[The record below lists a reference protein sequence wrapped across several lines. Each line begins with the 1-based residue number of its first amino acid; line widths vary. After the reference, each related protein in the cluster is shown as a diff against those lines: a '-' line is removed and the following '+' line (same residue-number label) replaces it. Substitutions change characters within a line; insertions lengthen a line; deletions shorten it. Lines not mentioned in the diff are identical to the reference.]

1 MPELIASGQLPL
13 YDYNDAIIAGA
24 APVNPSP
31 DTLWL
36 DNSVEPNMMKRWDGL
51 AWEPV
56 GELDP
61 TYSETIT
68 AIETTLANMADDGL
82 LDYSDRQKLKE
93 DIALITG
100 TIPADMGTLPTG
112 ATLDGGTV
120 GSYRRLRK
128 AAISAGMLTS
138 HAAYT
143 ALATTYTTLS
153 TFLNARTPK
162 PWDVSLANKAT
173 PTPVDK
179 ATFRSAWLGYYNA
192 EAALADETTATLSSG
207 INTLKNTTIPAL
219 ENKALSEA
227 EKSAI
232 QTSLNL
238 IVKEKSDLDATSS
251 SYQSN
256 ANLIDKTLVST
267 PKTAYN
273 NSYDALLAAMNDV
286 LDEPT
291 GAAIAD
297 AKITAVNTQFTDY
310 GTKLAA
316 LRTGFQNAQK
326 AIETKLADDA
336 ETAISTA
343 LVDYVDKTSY
353 GLDIQQIQ
361 NQIDGSIMTHF
372 GANEPTLMNAPA
384 SAWSTTVDKDIHL
397 GDLYYD
403 TVSGFAYR
411 FAKTDTVYNWMRI
424 VDTDVTL
431 ALRNASTAQDTAD
444 AKRRAFYTTPT
455 PPYDLGDLWV
465 QGTGG
470 DLMRCTTAKAAGG
483 SYAAGDWTKAV
494 KYTDDSAAN
503 TAQQAAEDA
512 QTDADT
518 ANGKLNDIAS
528 DAKLTAVEKQATRNE
543 WNAIA
548 SEAVSNSSQATT
560 FAVSATAYQNALA
573 ALATYLNGGTA
584 LTYVN
589 VTAGS
594 IPLWINDANLATTT
608 DIVGATY
615 RTTWKTY
622 YDARVALLNAI
633 AAEARRLANVAQQT
647 ADNVDVG
654 GTNIFWTSGQFTDT
668 ITNWSSNGGG
678 MVADNTTQ
686 WNGFRTIR
694 TTVGSGI
701 VGNWYKLENNVEY
714 TYSMLIKSDI
724 AFTGTS
730 STPVHYHAGKDNLNQ
745 SKITVVKSSTTY
757 LAGDIGKWK
766 KLYVTFKLNSDADSF
781 RPFVYFGAS
790 PLAVLNIA
798 YLKLEKGN
806 RATDWNPA
814 PEDTA
819 ARIAASN
826 LVINNL
832 RQSLDNKQNIRMGM
846 KLGYSSFS
854 TVNASYLYLCGLT
867 PDPVTFAEVLSDTNG
882 TIYDSNTKVSIT
894 IPKQAVNLTG
904 IPALTKGY
912 LAWDNADGTTKVWF
926 IVLTNTYV
934 NNVMTSSKWMKRNI
948 GAVGD
953 NTEMVLDEA
962 VYILGELE
970 I

>member
-1 MPELIASGQLPL
+1 MARIATGQLTL
-13 YDYNDAIIAGA
+13 YDYNDTLVAGV
-24 APVNPSP
+24 APVDPTLNS
-31 DTLWL
+31 LWL
-36 DNSVEPNMMKRWDGL
+36 DNSVSPTMMKKWNGSGWTD
-51 AWEPV
+51 V
-56 GELDP
+56 GEMDP
-61 TYSETIT
+61 NYSETVT
-68 AIETTLANMADDGL
+68 AIQTTLNNMANDGL
-82 LDYSDRQKLKE
+82 LDYTDRQKLKDE
-93 DIALITG
+93 IAEITG
-100 TIPADMGTLPTG
+100 TIILDNASAPTG
-112 ATLDGGTV
+112 AALDAGTA
-120 GSYRRLRK
+120 GSYRRVRK
-128 AAISAGMLTS
+128 AALAAGILPAAT
-138 HAAYT
+138 AYT
-143 ALATTYTTLS
+143 DLSTAYTTLAN
-153 TFLNARTPK
+153 FLNARTPK
-162 PWDVSLANKAT
+162 PWDVSTTNKAT

-179 ATFRSAWLGYYNA
+179 AAFRSAWLGYYNA
-192 EAALADETTATLSSG
+192 QAALSEETSSSLSSS
-207 INTLKNTTIPAL
+207 ISTLKTTTLTAL
-219 ENKALSEA
+219 ENKMLSEA
-227 EKSAI
+227 EKSSI
-232 QTSLNL
+232 QVSLNVT
-238 IVKEKSDLDATSS
+238 VKEKGEIDATTAGFVAN
-251 SYQSN
+251 SN
-256 ANLIDKTLVST
+256 LVNKTLVST
-267 PKTAYN
+267 PKGLYDTAYN
-273 NSYDALLAAMNDV
+273 ALIAAMNDV
-286 LDEPT
+286 LDEPL
-291 GAAIAD
+291 GQLIAD
-297 AKITAVNTQFTDY
+297 AKITAVNNAFTTY
-310 GTKLAA
+310 GTRIAA
-316 LRTGFQNAQK
+316 MRTAFQTAQK
-326 AIETKLADDA
+326 AIETQVEANADN
-336 ETAISTA
+336 AIATA
-343 LVDYVDKTSY
+343 LTDYVSLVSY
-353 GLDIQQIQ
+353 NEDMEAIQSQV
-361 NQIDGSIMTHF
+361 DGAITTWF
-372 GANEPTLMNAPA
+372 GSVEPTLMNIPA
-384 SAWSTTVDKDIHL
+384 SDWTTVVLKDVHL

-403 TVSGFAYR
+403 DVSGYAYR
-411 FAKTDTVYNWMRI
+411 FSYKNAVYSWI
-424 VDTDVTL
+424 LIHDTDIADAL
-431 ALRNASTAQDTAD
+431 AAANKAQDTAD
-444 AKRRAFYTTPT
+444 AKRRVFYVQPV
-455 PPYDLGDLWV
+455 PPYDVGDLWT
-465 QGTGG
+465 QGISGE
-470 DLMRCTTAKAAGG
+470 LMRATVARAEGA
-483 SYAAGDWTKAV
+483 SYVASDWARAV

-678 MVADNTTQ
+678 LVADNTTQ

>member
-1 MPELIASGQLPL
+1 M
-13 YDYNDAIIAGA
+13 
-24 APVNPSP
+24 
-31 DTLWL
+31 
-36 DNSVEPNMMKRWDGL
+36 
-51 AWEPV
+51 
-56 GELDP
+56 
-61 TYSETIT
+61 
-68 AIETTLANMADDGL
+68 
-82 LDYSDRQKLKE
+82 
-93 DIALITG
+93 
-100 TIPADMGTLPTG
+100 
-112 ATLDGGTV
+112 
-120 GSYRRLRK
+120 
-128 AAISAGMLTS
+128 
-138 HAAYT
+138 
-143 ALATTYTTLS
+143 
-153 TFLNARTPK
+153 
-162 PWDVSLANKAT
+162 
-173 PTPVDK
+173 
-179 ATFRSAWLGYYNA
+179 
-192 EAALADETTATLSSG
+192 
-207 INTLKNTTIPAL
+207 
-219 ENKALSEA
+219 
-227 EKSAI
+227 
-232 QTSLNL
+232 
-238 IVKEKSDLDATSS
+238 
-251 SYQSN
+251 
-256 ANLIDKTLVST
+256 
-267 PKTAYN
+267 
-273 NSYDALLAAMNDV
+273 
-286 LDEPT
+286 
-291 GAAIAD
+291 
-297 AKITAVNTQFTDY
+297 
-310 GTKLAA
+310 
-316 LRTGFQNAQK
+316 
-326 AIETKLADDA
+326 
-336 ETAISTA
+336 
-343 LVDYVDKTSY
+343 
-353 GLDIQQIQ
+353 
-361 NQIDGSIMTHF
+361 
-372 GANEPTLMNAPA
+372 
-384 SAWSTTVDKDIHL
+384 
-397 GDLYYD
+397 
-403 TVSGFAYR
+403 
-411 FAKTDTVYNWMRI
+411 
-424 VDTDVTL
+424 
-431 ALRNASTAQDTAD
+431 
-444 AKRRAFYTTPT
+444 
-455 PPYDLGDLWV
+455 
-465 QGTGG
+465 
-470 DLMRCTTAKAAGG
+470 
-483 SYAAGDWTKAV
+483 
-494 KYTDDSAAN
+494 
-503 TAQQAAEDA
+503 
-512 QTDADT
+512 
-518 ANGKLNDIAS
+518 
-528 DAKLTAVEKQATRNE
+528 
-543 WNAIA
+543 
-548 SEAVSNSSQATT
+548 
-560 FAVSATAYQNALA
+560 
-573 ALATYLNGGTA
+573 
-584 LTYVN
+584 
-589 VTAGS
+589 
-594 IPLWINDANLATTT
+594 
-608 DIVGATY
+608 
-615 RTTWKTY
+615 
-622 YDARVALLNAI
+622 NAI

-678 MVADNTTQ
+678 LVADNTTQ

-730 STPVHYHAGKDNLNQ
+730 STPVRYYAGKDNLNQ

-912 LAWDNADGTTKVWF
+912 LAWDNADGTGKVWF

-934 NNVMTSSKWMKRNI
+934 NNVMTSSKWMKRNV